1 MIIKHITSDSEVLT
15 DVIIKGIQE
24 KKGLSIVKMDLRNV
38 GNAFCDFFVVC
49 HGSSNRQ
56 VDSIAD
62 SILEEVQKT
71 TGEKPFTTEGKRNA
85 EWVLIDFVNVVVHV
99 FQEKWRDHYA
109 IEDLWAD
116 AAIQRIA
123 E

>member
-1 MIIKHITSDSEVLT
+1 MIIKHIVADSEVLT
-15 DVIIKGIQE
+15 EVIIRGIQE

-38 GNAFCDFFVVC
+38 GNAFCDFFIVC

-62 SILEEVQKT
+62 SILEVVQKT
-71 TGEKPFTTEGKRNA
+71 IGEKPFTTEGKRNA
-85 EWVLIDFVNVVVHV
+85 EWILIDFVNVVVHV